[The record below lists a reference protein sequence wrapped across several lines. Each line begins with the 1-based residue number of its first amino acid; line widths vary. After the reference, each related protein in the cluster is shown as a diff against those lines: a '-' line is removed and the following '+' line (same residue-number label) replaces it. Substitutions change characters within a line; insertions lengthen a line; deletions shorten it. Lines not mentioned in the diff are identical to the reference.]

1 MMGCMRGPVTCAGA
15 GYRRRGAQPTGRR
28 AADKQAWG
36 GGIIPSAGQRRLCST
51 PHTSPACGRRCRRR
65 MRARAKRAAWGRSR
79 SRFAALAPPHPALR
93 ATFSREREKGWGASR
108 RDGHLTTARTAKNL
122 SPPPEG
128 RPGMQFL
135 DLVYVDNEMLEALPA
150 GEPDAMMRTCLRHAA
165 ELQAEGKLVGFQQLE
180 DAHPATP
187 ARRTRKSVVSGKGES
202 GRVKLG
208 G

>member
-1 MMGCMRGPVTCAGA
+1 
-15 GYRRRGAQPTGRR
+15 
-28 AADKQAWG
+28 
-36 GGIIPSAGQRRLCST
+36 
-51 PHTSPACGRRCRRR
+51 

-135 DLVYVDNEMLEALPA
+135 ALVYRSEEN
-150 GEPDAMMRTCLRHAA
+150 TS
-165 ELQAEGKLVGFQQLE
+165 ELQSLMRISYAAFCLQK
-180 DAHPATP
+180 
-187 ARRTRKSVVSGKGES
+187 KNYKN
-202 GRVKLG
+202 
-208 G
+208 